1 MYNANQFALKPTNN
15 PSKEIV
21 LMKRPLTRLCMALLC
36 FYISFTACYSDALAA
51 GAKLEILTS
60 TFPVYQITR
69 NVTKGWDGVN
79 VSLMIPAQL
88 GCPHDYALKPQ
99 DMQKLSKADALVI
112 NGLGMEEFLGTPVK
126 KANSK
131 LRIMDSS
138 IGIKDILNYTE
149 MGEHEPARNEPEHK
163 GGHHKKPAHGDGD
176 AHEREQDRPHHH
188 AGANPHL
195 FASPRMVALLAMNI
209 AAGLSGIDPAGARI
223 YTENARAY
231 AEKMNRLADEFAAL
245 GKQLANNRIVTQH
258 GVFDYLA
265 RDMGLEVVAVVQAHA
280 GQEPSASEMLAIVKT
295 IRQEKAGAIFTEPQ
309 YPEKIGRT
317 IAAETGIATATL
329 DPVATGPEAAPLDYY
344 ETCMRQNHAIIG
356 EALGT
361 K

>member
-1 MYNANQFALKPTNN
+1 
-15 PSKEIV
+15 
-21 LMKRPLTRLCMALLC
+21 MKRPLTRLCMALLC
-36 FYISFTACYSDALAA
+36 FYIAFTACYSDALAA

-60 TFPVYQITR
+60 TFPIYQITR

-99 DMQKLSKADALVI
+99 DMQKLSKADVLVI
-112 NGLGMEEFLGTPVK
+112 NGLGMEEFIGTPVK

-149 MGEHEPARNEPEHK
+149 MGEHEHAPHEAEHE
-163 GGHHKKPAHGDGD
+163 GENHKKPAHEGEH
-176 AHEREQDRPHHH
+176 AHEHAHGDHHH

-195 FASPRMVALLAMNI
+195 FASPRMVALLAVNI
-209 AAGLSGIDPAGARI
+209 AAGLSGIDPAGARV
-223 YTENARAY
+223 YSENARAY
-231 AEKMNRLADEFAAL
+231 AEKMNHLADEFAAL

-295 IRQEKAGAIFTEPQ
+295 IRQERAGAIFTEPQ

-329 DPVATGPEAAPLDYY
+329 DPVATGSDAASLDYY
-344 ETCMRQNHAIIG
+344 ETCMRQNHAIIR
-356 EALGT
+356 ETLGT
-361 K
+361 R